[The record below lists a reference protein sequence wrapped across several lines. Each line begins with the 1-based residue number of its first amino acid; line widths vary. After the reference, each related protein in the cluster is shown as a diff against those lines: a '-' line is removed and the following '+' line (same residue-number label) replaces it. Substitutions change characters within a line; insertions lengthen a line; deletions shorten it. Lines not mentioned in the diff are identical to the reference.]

1 MLSSVELTEARRFM
15 GYPVHGA
22 DPSGNMG
29 WQYYQAAGQIEYRLS
44 NLSDSEET
52 VVRQYIGTLEVL
64 ERAIPGASAGL
75 DTGSAAGWVRNPAE
89 LGERLQLFDDWRRR
103 FCAFLGV
110 VPGAGLVRN
119 SSASV
124 ALVV

>member
-1 MLSSVELTEARRFM
+1 MLSAVELTEARRFM

-29 WQYYQAAGQIEYRLS
+29 WQYYQAAGQVEYRLS
-44 NLSDSEET
+44 NLSAPEET

-64 ERAIPGASAGL
+64 EQAIPGTGASL

-89 LGERLQLFDDWRRR
+89 LSERLELFDDWRRR

-110 VPGAGLVRN
+110 APGAGLARI
-119 SSASV
+119 SGASV
-124 ALVV
+124 ALVI